1 MGLQLAR
8 FGPWQTAVGVIYVF
22 FALVHTGQS
31 SSLHTGD
38 ECDWVGSGLREDAS
52 REVQP
57 IYLRC
62 AHGSVEWNYPRGAL
76 QVFLRHG
83 TSGREFRGCLRARE
97 HFNGAQ
103 IYVEGHRKL
112 HLLYSKTDGKHP
124 ELLRCFTSYHGQ
136 VALYVEAEPVNDTL
150 QKLVASFSYNLQPVS
165 TEALFDD
172 LYECRPCTEEEM
184 LRFYCTSVFVIQG
197 TVSGLRN
204 ENALLR
210 TELLIKVTKV
220 FRNSEGS
227 VVLNTREVTAETGK
241 KNYTILYRPL
251 KCGTKAGSGE
261 FIFMGR
267 MMLGN
272 PVLHCAP
279 RLAEWHKVRKKAI
292 LEGTNQCQL
301 D

>member
-1 MGLQLAR
+1 MGMQLAR
-8 FGPWQTAVGVIYVF
+8 AGPWQTAVPVIYVL
-22 FALVHTGQS
+22 FALVRTGRS
-31 SSLHTGD
+31 SSAYTGD
-38 ECDWVGSGLREDAS
+38 DCDWVGSGLREDAS

-62 AHGSVEWNYPRGAL
+62 AHGHVEWNYPRGAL

-83 TSGREFRGCLRARE
+83 TSGREFRGCLRTSK

-112 HLLYSKTDGKHP
+112 HLMYSKTDGKHP

-136 VALYVEAEPVNDTL
+136 VALYVEAEPVNNTL
-150 QKLVASFSYNLQPVS
+150 QKEVASFSYDLQPVS
-165 TEALFDD
+165 PEALFDD
-172 LYECRPCTEEEM
+172 LDECRPCTEEEM
-184 LRFYCTSVFVIQG
+184 LRFYCTSIFVIRG
-197 TVSGLRN
+197 TISSLRN

-210 TELLIKVTKV
+210 TELSVKVTKV
-220 FRNSEGS
+220 FRDSEGF
-227 VVLNTREVTAETGK
+227 VVLNSRGVTTETV
-241 KNYTILYRPL
+241 LYRPL

-261 FIFMGR
+261 FVFMGR
-267 MMLGN
+267 IMLGN

-279 RLAEWHKVRKKAI
+279 RLAEWHKVRRKAM